1 MSRVRI
7 FARNVRAPIA
17 APIAGNFQR
26 KMNSQC
32 KAVEWR
38 CAAPGALAKISRFR
52 LRSCTAGDDP
62 AAEAVIPASL
72 SSAAQQLR
80 WKWTQGDMGLCI
92 GKNALGQLLV
102 SEAV

>member
-1 MSRVRI
+1 MSRIRV
-7 FARNVRAPIA
+7 FARNVRARIA

-26 KMNSQC
+26 KMPPQC
-32 KAVEWR
+32 KAIEWR
-38 CAAPGALAKISRFR
+38 GAAPSALAKNSRFR

-62 AAEAVIPASL
+62 AAEGVIPASL
-72 SSAAQQLR
+72 SSATQRLR
-80 WKWTQGDMGLCI
+80 RKRTRGDMGLRI